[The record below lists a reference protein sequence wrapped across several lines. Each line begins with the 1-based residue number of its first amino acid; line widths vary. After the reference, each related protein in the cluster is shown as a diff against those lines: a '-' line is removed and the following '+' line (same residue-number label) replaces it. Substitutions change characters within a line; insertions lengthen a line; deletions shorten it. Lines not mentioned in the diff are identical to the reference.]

1 MKKFYYELKVSPN
14 NHYDLYL
21 DLLLNISNDALEEQD
36 SCIIVRSEE
45 PLDTVKQG
53 IIFFTNELKIALNE
67 DIKCSIDLQKKQNE
81 DWIKKYQNSIK
92 AIIVGKFYIH
102 PQWIKKNENK
112 INILINPALAFGS
125 GHHETTS
132 TCLEAI
138 STYVKE
144 NDSLIDVGCGSGIL
158 AIAASKLGAICDIC
172 DTDPLSIQNSKEN
185 FIDNNTKFNEA
196 WIGSALKTSKTYNV
210 VVANIVADVLVM
222 IKNDLKKILKDDGIL
237 IISGILDKY
246 ENKVLKKYKDF
257 IIKEKIQKNEWLTLV
272 LIKENNE

>member
-1 MKKFYYELKVSPN
+1 MKKFYYELRVSPN

-185 FIDNNTKFNEA
+185 FLDNNAKFNEA
-196 WIGSALKTSKTYNV
+196 WIGSALKTSKTYDV

>member
-1 MKKFYYELKVSPN
+1 MKKFYYELRVSPN

-144 NDSLIDVGCGSGIL
+144 NDSFIDVGCGSGIL

-185 FIDNNTKFNEA
+185 FLDNNAKFNEA
-196 WIGSALKTSKTYNV
+196 WIGSALKTSKTYDV